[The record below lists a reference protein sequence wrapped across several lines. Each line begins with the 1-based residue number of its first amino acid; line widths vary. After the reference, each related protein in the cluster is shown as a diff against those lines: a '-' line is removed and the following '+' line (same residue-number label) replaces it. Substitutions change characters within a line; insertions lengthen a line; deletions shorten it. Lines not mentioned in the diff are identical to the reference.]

1 MKKLAA
7 CILLVAC
14 NSSATDDYIKNRK
27 KDDKTDMPAG
37 ETDKSNLP
45 PPPVKKKAL
54 TEAELGNCHL
64 TASGA
69 VTADQT
75 TPGGRAATNISY
87 WYSPDEQKTMM
98 GVDGFVVNCNGTD
111 IRFSMVPG
119 GGKQDGMPFKA
130 KTYTF
135 DSGKGDATLMIGFG
149 KQQMTNPSGTINITA
164 FDSHHIAG
172 TIDLSGKLGTADE
185 KLSGQFDLVCPGLS
199 ACQ

>member
-1 MKKLAA
+1 MKKLIA
-7 CILLVAC
+7 LVLVVGC
-14 NSSATDDYIKNRK
+14 TTSATDDYIKNRK
-27 KDDKTDMPAG
+27 KDDKAQV
-37 ETDKSNLP
+37 EATDKANLP
-45 PPPVKKKAL
+45 PPPKKKAL

-69 VTADQT
+69 VSADQT

-98 GVDGFVVNCNGTD
+98 GVDGFVVNCNGSD

-135 DSGKGDATLMIGFG
+135 DKGKGDANLMIGFG
-149 KQQMTNPSGTINITA
+149 KQQLTNPSGKVDITA

-172 TIDLSGKLGTADE
+172 TVDLAGKLGNADE
-185 KLSGQFDLVCPGLS
+185 KISGQFDLVCPGLS
-199 ACQ
+199 ACDK